1 MRYTSPPA
9 SFGILPYSGGA
20 FACGFWGIF
29 RSDSPIQ
36 AGTWVYFIY
45 QMLGRVWRLLVGEPL
60 STRRVRHER
69 LPVLLALPVFASD
82 ALSSSAYATEEMVMV
97 LWAAGMAGLSLAV
110 PISLAIVALL
120 FIVVFSYRQTVY
132 AYPQGGG
139 AFNVARENL
148 GTFWG
153 LFAAA
158 ALLVGYVLTVA
169 VSIAA
174 GVNAIVSAIPAL
186 LPYRV
191 PLNVLFIAFMTLIN
205 LRGVRESGA
214 VFAPPTYGF
223 VLTFAILILL
233 GLWRGFAGDIDP
245 APYPPYPGEPA
256 TLSAMLILMAF
267 ARGCAAL
274 TGVEAISDG
283 VQAFKAPES
292 RNAATTLLLMA
303 FILSGLV
310 LGITYTASH
319 FHITPRVEN
328 GEIVETLT
336 SRLARTVLEGTPF
349 EWFYYVV
356 QVATMAILVLAANTA
371 YMDFPRLSS
380 ILANARFAPRQ
391 LANLGDRLVFNN
403 GILLLG
409 LLSALLIIYFRG
421 DTHALIPLYAV
432 GVFISFT
439 LSQAGMARRFLR
451 TRPPYWQMK
460 MLISG
465 FGALVTCLVFLT
477 QLIVNFRYGAWI
489 TMVAIGILIY
499 LMYRVHGHYMDLR
512 VQLRP
517 EGYQAA
523 QGRRRHRVLVLVPSV
538 HRGVL
543 QALDYARQIAPPDQI
558 EALHINVDPRPPIIY
573 RRVLRRTKG
582 EEATLQ
588 LVTPTAEKLQREW
601 QHYVPDIPLKIIDS
615 EHRSLIE
622 PIEDYIDELIERE
635 QLDQLTVVIPEFY
648 PRKWW
653 HHLLHNQSAWILRL
667 ALMRK
672 PKVVVTTVRYFLER

>member
-1 MRYTSPPA
+1 
-9 SFGILPYSGGA
+9 
-20 FACGFWGIF
+20 
-29 RSDSPIQ
+29 
-36 AGTWVYFIY
+36 
-45 QMLGRVWRLLVGEPL
+45 MLGRIWRLLVGEPL
-60 STRRVRHER
+60 LTRRLRHER

-97 LWAAGMAGLSLAV
+97 LWAAGMAGLSLSV

-174 GVNAIVSAIPAL
+174 GVNAIVSALPAL

-191 PLNVLFIAFMTLIN
+191 LLNVLFIALMTLIN

-233 GLWRGFAGDIDP
+233 GLWRGFTGDAP
-245 APYPPYPGEPA
+245 VPPYPPYPGEPTA
-256 TLSAMLILMAF
+256 LSAMLVLMAF
-267 ARGCAAL
+267 ARGCSAL

-283 VQAFKAPES
+283 VQAFKPPES

-310 LGITYTASH
+310 LGITYTAFH

-336 SRLARTVLEGTPF
+336 SRLARAVLEGTPF

-409 LLSALLIIYFRG
+409 ILSALLIIYFKG

-451 TRPPYWQMK
+451 TRPPHWQIK

-465 FGALVTCLVFLT
+465 FGSLVTCLVFLT
-477 QLIVNFRYGAWI
+477 QLIVNFRYGAWV
-489 TMVAIGILIY
+489 TMVSIGILIY
-499 LMYRVHGHYMDLR
+499 LMYRVHGHYMDIR
-512 VQLRP
+512 AQLRP
-517 EGYQAA
+517 EGYQAVP
-523 QGRRRHRVLVLVPSV
+523 GERRHRVLVLVPSV

-543 QALDYARQIAPPDQI
+543 QALDYARQIASPDRI
-558 EALHINVDPRPPIIY
+558 EALHVNVDPRPPAIY

-588 LVTPTAEKLQREW
+588 LVTPTAEKLLREW
-601 QHYVPDIPLKIIDS
+601 QQYVPDIPLKIIDS

-635 QLDQLTVVIPEFY
+635 RLDQLTVVIPEFY

>member
-1 MRYTSPPA
+1 
-9 SFGILPYSGGA
+9 
-20 FACGFWGIF
+20 
-29 RSDSPIQ
+29 
-36 AGTWVYFIY
+36 
-45 QMLGRVWRLLVGEPL
+45 MLGRIWRLLVGEPL

-97 LWAAGMAGLSLAV
+97 LWATGEAGLSLAF
-110 PISLAIVALL
+110 PISLAIVTLL

-205 LRGVRESGA
+205 LRGVRESGF

-223 VLTFAILILL
+223 VLTFAILLLL
-233 GLWRGFAGDIDP
+233 GLWRGFTGDIDP
-245 APYPPYPGEPA
+245 APYPPYFEESA

-274 TGVEAISDG
+274 TGVEAIADG

-303 FILSGLV
+303 FILAGLV
-310 LGITYTASH
+310 LGITYTAAH
-319 FHITPRVEN
+319 FHITPRVEE
-328 GEIVETLT
+328 GEIVETLN
-336 SRLARTVLEGTPF
+336 SRLARTILEGTPF

-409 LLSALLIIYFRG
+409 LLSALLIIYFEG

-451 TRPPYWQMK
+451 TRPPYWQLK

-465 FGALVTCLVFLT
+465 FGSVVTCLVFLT

-499 LMYRVHGHYMDLR
+499 LMYRVHGHYMELR

-517 EGYQAA
+517 EGYLAPE
-523 QGRRRHRVLVLVPSV
+523 GRRRHRVLVLVPSV

-543 QALDYARQIAPPDQI
+543 QALDYARQIAPHDQV
-558 EALHINVDPRPPIIY
+558 EALHINVEPRPPAVY
-573 RRVLRRTKG
+573 RRVLRRTKS
-582 EEATLQ
+582 EETTLQ
-588 LVTPTAEKLQREW
+588 LVTPSAEKLQREW

-648 PRKWW
+648 PKKWW

>member
-1 MRYTSPPA
+1 
-9 SFGILPYSGGA
+9 
-20 FACGFWGIF
+20 
-29 RSDSPIQ
+29 
-36 AGTWVYFIY
+36 
-45 QMLGRVWRLLVGEPL
+45 MLGRVWRLLVGEPL

-97 LWAAGMAGLSLAV
+97 LWAAGMAGLSLAI
-110 PISLAIVALL
+110 PISLAIITLL

-256 TLSAMLILMAF
+256 ALSAMLILMAF

-380 ILANARFAPRQ
+380 ILANAGFAPRQ

-451 TRPPYWQMK
+451 TRPPYWQVK

-512 VQLRP
+512 VQLHP

-622 PIEDYIDELIERE
+622 PIEDYIDELIERD

>member
-1 MRYTSPPA
+1 
-9 SFGILPYSGGA
+9 
-20 FACGFWGIF
+20 
-29 RSDSPIQ
+29 
-36 AGTWVYFIY
+36 
-45 QMLGRVWRLLVGEPL
+45 MLGRIWRLLVGEPL

-97 LWAAGMAGLSLAV
+97 LWAVGEAGLSLAFPV
-110 PISLAIVALL
+110 SLAIVTLL

-205 LRGVRESGA
+205 LRGVRESGF

-245 APYPPYPGEPA
+245 APYPPYFEEPA

-274 TGVEAISDG
+274 TGVEAIADG

-303 FILSGLV
+303 FILAGLV
-310 LGITYTASH
+310 LGITYTAAH
-319 FHITPRVEN
+319 FHITPRVEE
-328 GEIVETLT
+328 GEIVETLN
-336 SRLARTVLEGTPF
+336 SRLARTILEGTPF

-409 LLSALLIIYFRG
+409 LLSALLILYFEG

-451 TRPPYWQMK
+451 TRPPYWQLK
-460 MLISG
+460 MFISG
-465 FGALVTCLVFLT
+465 FGSLVTCLVFLT

-499 LMYRVHGHYMDLR
+499 LMYRVHGHYMELR

-517 EGYQAA
+517 EGYQLPE
-523 QGRRRHRVLVLVPSV
+523 GRRRHRVLVLVPSV

-543 QALDYARQIAPPDQI
+543 EALDYARQIAPHDQV
-558 EALHINVDPRPPIIY
+558 EALHINVEPRPPAIY
-573 RRVLRRTKG
+573 RRVLRRTKS
-582 EEATLQ
+582 EEVALH

>member
-1 MRYTSPPA
+1 
-9 SFGILPYSGGA
+9 
-20 FACGFWGIF
+20 
-29 RSDSPIQ
+29 
-36 AGTWVYFIY
+36 
-45 QMLGRVWRLLVGEPL
+45 MLGRVWRLLVGEPL
-60 STRRVRHER
+60 PTRRVRHER

-97 LWAAGMAGLSLAV
+97 LWAAGTAGLSLAF
-110 PISLAIVALL
+110 PISLAVVALL
-120 FIVVFSYRQTVY
+120 FIVILSYRQTVH

-139 AFNVARENL
+139 AFNVAHENL
-148 GTFWG
+148 GVFWG
-153 LFAAA
+153 LLAAA
-158 ALLVGYVLTVA
+158 ALLVGYLLTVA

-214 VFAPPTYGF
+214 VFGPPTYGF
-223 VLTFAILILL
+223 VLTFALLILL
-233 GLWRGFAGDIDP
+233 GLWRGFTGEIQP
-245 APYPPYPGEPA
+245 APYPPYFGESA
-256 TLSAMLILMAF
+256 TLGFMLVLMAF
-267 ARGCAAL
+267 ARGCSAL
-274 TGVEAISDG
+274 TGVEAIADG
-283 VQAFKAPES
+283 VQAFKPPES
-292 RNAATTLLLMA
+292 RNAATTLMLLA
-303 FILSGLV
+303 IILSGLV
-310 LGITYTASH
+310 MGITCTASH
-319 FHITPRVEN
+319 FHIVPRVEN

-356 QVATMAILVLAANTA
+356 QTATMAILVLAANTA
-371 YMDFPRLSS
+371 YADFPRLSS
-380 ILANARFAPRQ
+380 ILANARYAPRQ

-409 LLSALLIIYFRG
+409 ILSALLVIYFRG

-451 TRPPYWQMK
+451 LRPSFWQLK
-460 MLISG
+460 MLING
-465 FGALVTCLVFLT
+465 FGSAVTCLVFLT

-489 TMVAIGILIY
+489 TLVAIGVLIY

-517 EGYQAA
+517 EGYQKPSGAY
-523 QGRRRHRVLVLVPSV
+523 RHRVLILVPSV

-543 QALDYARQIAPPDQI
+543 QALDYARQIAPPEQI
-558 EALHINVDPRPPIIY
+558 EALHVNVDPRPPAIY
-573 RRVLRRTKG
+573 RRILRRTKS

-588 LVTPTAEKLQREW
+588 LVTPAAEKLRREW
-601 QHYVPDIPLKIIDS
+601 QQYVPDIPLKIIDS

-622 PIEDYIDELIERE
+622 PIEDYIDELIDHEN
-635 QLDQLTVVIPEFY
+635 LDQLTVIIPEFY
-648 PRKWW
+648 PKRWW

>member
-1 MRYTSPPA
+1 M
-9 SFGILPYSGGA
+9 
-20 FACGFWGIF
+20 
-29 RSDSPIQ
+29 
-36 AGTWVYFIY
+36 
-45 QMLGRVWRLLVGEPL
+45 LVGEPL
-60 STRRVRHER
+60 SSRRVRHER
-69 LPVLLALPVFASD
+69 LPVFLALPVFASD

-97 LWAAGMAGLSLAV
+97 LWAAGEAGLSLAF
-110 PISLAIVALL
+110 PISLAIAALL

-139 AFNVARENL
+139 AFNVAHENL
-148 GTFWG
+148 GEFWG
-153 LFAAA
+153 LLAAA

-174 GVNAIVSAIPAL
+174 GVNAIVSAVPAL

-191 PLNVLFIAFMTLIN
+191 LLNVLFIAFMTLIN

-233 GLWRGFAGDIDP
+233 GLWRGFTGDIDP
-245 APYPPYPGEPA
+245 APYPPYFGA
-256 TLSAMLILMAF
+256 SSALSFMLIAMAF
-267 ARGCAAL
+267 ARGCSAL

-303 FILSGLV
+303 FILAGLV
-310 LGITYTASH
+310 MGITYTAAH
-319 FHITPRVEN
+319 FHIVPRVEN

-336 SRLARTVLEGTPF
+336 SRLARTILEGTPF

-371 YMDFPRLSS
+371 YADFPRLSS
-380 ILANARFAPRQ
+380 ILANARYAPRQ

-409 LLSALLIIYFRG
+409 ALSALLVIYFRG

-451 TRPPYWQMK
+451 VRPPRWQIG

-465 FGALVTCLVFLT
+465 FGSLVTCMVFLI
-477 QLIVNFRYGAWI
+477 QFIVNFRYGAWI
-489 TMVAIGILIY
+489 TLVAIGILIY
-499 LMYRVHGHYMDLR
+499 LMYRVHGHYMDIR
-512 VQLRP
+512 AQLRP
-517 EGYQAA
+517 EGYQLPSKA
-523 QGRRRHRVLVLVPSV
+523 QHHRVLVLVPSV

-543 QALDYARQIAPPDQI
+543 QALDYARQIAPPEQI
-558 EALHINVDPRPPIIY
+558 EALHINVDPRPPAIY
-573 RRVLRRTKG
+573 RRVLRRSKT
-582 EEATLQ
+582 EQATLQ

-601 QHYVPDIPLKIIDS
+601 QQYVPDIPLRIIDS

-635 QLDQLTVVIPEFY
+635 QLDQLTVIIPEFY
-648 PRKWW
+648 PRRWW